1 LLIANMDFIFGYMKS
16 IGINNP
22 QGSGW
27 LSVVFTFI
35 LAWAVTHRFIPKLR
49 SFALKVGWADQP
61 NSRRLNR
68 EPLPNAGGLAIYAGV
83 IAALILAACLSPM
96 VWTKVLVQILAI
108 LLGASILV
116 MVGFIDDQFG
126 LPPLFRL
133 VVQMLAALLLVVVGI
148 KINVTL
154 GTPIDGTLSA
164 MATMFWIVGITNAV
178 NLMDGM
184 DGLAGGISF
193 ITGMSLLAA
202 SAQFEERAAA
212 TLILAAVSGSSL
224 SFLRHNYHP
233 SRIIM
238 GDAGAY
244 FLGYVLAS
252 TSILGNLKVTTISS
266 LVPTAMFLLV
276 PVVDTTQVIV
286 RRTLAGKNPLSTPGK
301 DHLHHRLLSWGLS
314 QGHSAVI
321 LWIVTLAANVIAMRM
336 QGTRQMAIAT
346 VAIGVTVLLALTVW
360 WRSRAIEAAQ
370 HKARQLEV
378 SAYEEIGSDP
388 TESSLEDS

>member
-1 LLIANMDFIFGYMKS
+1 MDFLFSYMKS

-22 QGSGW
+22 HGSGW
-27 LSVVFTFI
+27 LSVVSTFV
-35 LAWAVTHRFIPKLR
+35 LAWAVTYRFIPKLR
-49 SFALKVGWADQP
+49 TFALKVGWADLP
-61 NSRRLNR
+61 NSRRLNH

-96 VWTKVLVQILAI
+96 VWSKVLIQILAI

-116 MVGFIDDQFG
+116 LVGFIDDQFG

-133 VVQMLAALLLVVVGI
+133 TVQVLAALLLVVVGI
-148 KINVTL
+148 KINVNFGL
-154 GTPIDGTLSA
+154 PIDGTLSVVG
-164 MATMFWIVGITNAV
+164 TVFWIVGITNAV

-212 TLILAAVSGSSL
+212 TLILSAVSGSSL

-244 FLGYVLAS
+244 FLGYVLAA
-252 TSILGNLKVTTISS
+252 TSILGNLKVTAISS

-276 PVVDTTQVIV
+276 PVVDTTQVII
-286 RRTLAGKNPLSTPGK
+286 RRIMAGKNPLSTPGK

-321 LWIVTLAANVIAMRM
+321 LWIVTLVANLIAMRM
-336 QGTRQMAIAT
+336 QGTRQMAIWT
-346 VAIGVTVLLALTVW
+346 VAMGIILLLALTVW
-360 WRSRAIEAAQ
+360 RRSTAIEAAQ
-370 HKARQLEV
+370 QKARIMELT
-378 SAYEEIGSDP
+378 AIEEIGSDP
-388 TESSLEDS
+388 SEASVEATDP